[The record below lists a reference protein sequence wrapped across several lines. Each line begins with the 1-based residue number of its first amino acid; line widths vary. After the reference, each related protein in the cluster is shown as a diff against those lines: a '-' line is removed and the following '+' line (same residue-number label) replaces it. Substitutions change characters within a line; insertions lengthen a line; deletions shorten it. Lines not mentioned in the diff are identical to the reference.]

1 MIAKHPK
8 TREERI
14 KIREKKKAERAV
26 KQTFSKKK
34 RKTADEVS
42 FDDTLDK

>member
-14 KIREKKKAERAV
+14 ILREKKKAERQF
-26 KQTFSKKK
+26 KQTLSKKK
-34 RKTADEVS
+34 KDTADEVA
-42 FDDTLDK
+42 LYIKE